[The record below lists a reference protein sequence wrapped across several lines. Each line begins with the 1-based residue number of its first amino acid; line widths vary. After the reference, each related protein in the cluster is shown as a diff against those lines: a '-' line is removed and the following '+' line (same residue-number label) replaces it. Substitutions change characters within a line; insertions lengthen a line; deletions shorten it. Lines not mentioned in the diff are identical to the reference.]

1 MLLLTWGA
9 LKNQFIQLINQRF
22 NLSIISNPRRFS
34 CLLEGFRPIR
44 NAFINDVL
52 IIITVFAMFLNRL
65 GNYSHL
71 SIVQRFIGR

>member
-22 NLSIISNPRRFS
+22 NLSLISNPRRFA

-44 NAFINDVL
+44 NAFINDGL

-65 GNYSHL
+65 GNYLHL
-71 SIVQRFIGR
+71 IIAQRFICR